1 MPSYQKN
8 SIRKRLKFPQ
18 LSGNIDCLTPT
29 TGTFTEHL
37 GHFLYLVTNSWTS
50 RQPSDIFS
58 GHIELFPRQGGSFPG
73 LNYQYFHKIQ
83 SRKPLNIPRKRVRRS
98 RKRVSRSRKC
108 VRGLRIFVWRS
119 MNVSLDTGNDSS
131 AMEMYQQ
138 QGLNYQY
145 FLTTKETST
154 VSWTRFLERIFG
166 QEGIFS
172 YQFYQGFRS
181 C

>member
-1 MPSYQKN
+1 MYPVTRFMDLQTN
-8 SIRKRLKFPQ
+8 ALNP
-18 LSGNIDCLTPT
+18 LT
-29 TGTFTEHL
+29 
-37 GHFLYLVTNSWTS
+37 HFLHFLT
-50 RQPSDIFS
+50 RFLDILDHFL
-58 GHIELFPRQGGSFPG
+58 GKFPG
-73 LNYQYFHKIQ
+73 LNYQYFHQIQ

-154 VSWTRFLERIFG
+154 LSCTRFLAEFFG
-166 QEGIFS
+166 QEGIS
-172 YQFYQGFRS
+172 WDHFYQGFRNR
-181 C
+181 